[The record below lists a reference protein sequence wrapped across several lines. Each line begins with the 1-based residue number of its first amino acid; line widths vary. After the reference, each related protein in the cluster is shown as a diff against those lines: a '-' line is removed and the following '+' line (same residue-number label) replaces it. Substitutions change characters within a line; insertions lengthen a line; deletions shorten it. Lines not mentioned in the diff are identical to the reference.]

1 MGPFLSIQDA
11 ADYLGVDYKTV
22 YRLVRA
28 GKLPAGKFGGMYRI
42 RRDDL
47 EAYFQAQVAQAA
59 GRSQEASMQ
68 QSELPRKCGSCFRLV
83 RSPQEIAGACGFPG
97 CTEQICAVCWQAG
110 LHHCAAHRPSE
121 ADRLA
126 EAQAALERGEIA
138 RLVRAVAARQMEQAW
153 IARFDERVR
162 DIGSLY
168 HPGTGEVLRINDWS
182 PYHSTDD
189 DTLQLMQLL
198 NVGFLDRASQATLPH
213 NELSRYLIRADALGW
228 DKPRQGLL
236 IEARVTGHL
245 AGFVEAGFDTRP
257 ADLEELLLLLAD
269 QEKLA
274 AESEATLI
282 SGLASPTGWDETA
295 AAHIIDEHGRAY
307 RHPAVLPFLVDL
319 ESGVVLT
326 NRLDERLSSFGFSE
340 LFKLPLQREEAAALA
355 PQIEAILAGREGL
368 PVAEL
373 VRQLGRPTDIVLD
386 ACQELAR
393 AGRHR
398 LIENDRGAPVIAR
411 ARA

>member
-47 EAYFQAQVAQAA
+47 EAYFQAQVAQTA
-59 GRSQEASMQ
+59 GRSQETHMQ
-68 QSELPRKCGSCFRLV
+68 QPETSRKCGSCFRLI
-83 RSPQEIAGACGFPG
+83 RSPQEIAGTCSFPG
-97 CTEQICAVCWQAG
+97 CQEPICSACWQAG
-110 LHHCAAHRPSE
+110 LRHCAAHRPSE

-126 EAQAALERGEIA
+126 QAQAALERGEIA
-138 RLVRAVAARQMEQAW
+138 RLVTAVAARQMEQAW
-153 IARFDERVR
+153 VVRFDERVR
-162 DIGSLY
+162 NIGSLY
-168 HPGTGEVLRINDWS
+168 HPGTGEVLRIDDWS
-182 PYHSTDD
+182 PFHQADD
-189 DTLQLMQLL
+189 ETLRLMQML
-198 NVGFLDRASQATLPH
+198 NVGFLDRASQATMPH

-228 DKPRQGLL
+228 DKPRRGLL

-282 SGLASPTGWDETA
+282 SGLASPTGWDEAA
-295 AAHIIDEHGRAY
+295 AAHIIDERGRAY
-307 RHPAVLPFLVDL
+307 RHPAVLPCLVDL
-319 ESGVVLT
+319 ETGAVVW
-326 NRLDERLSSFGFSE
+326 NRMDERLSKFGYAE
-340 LFKLPLQREEAAALA
+340 LFKVSLDHEEAAALA
-355 PQIEAILAGREGL
+355 PQIEAVLAGREGL

-373 VRQLGRPTDIVLD
+373 ARLLSRPEPLVLR
-386 ACQELAR
+386 ACQGLAG
-393 AGRHR
+393 AGHYR
-398 LIENDRGAPVIAR
+398 LIEDDRGAPVIAR
-411 ARA
+411 ART